1 MLHCRTLREMSRP
14 ATGGRARSLVAR
26 TLVVLATVSLAAACP
41 SAARAANGND
51 WVKQA
56 SRKFKVG
63 GKDFRFAGSNNY
75 YLMYKSPFM
84 VDDVLNAAATAGF
97 TVMRTRASI
106 DIGNQDGSN
115 SIPGGGKAD
124 GGGVS
129 VYFQFLNG
137 AAPAYND
144 GTDGLQRLD
153 YMIFKAGQL
162 GIRLIIPF
170 VNNWQDF
177 GGIDQYVAWRGG
189 QHHDDFYTDATIRQ
203 WFKNWISHLLNRVNS
218 YTGVAYKDDPTI
230 MAWELANEPRCGGS
244 GLYPASAGC
253 NTQTLVTWA
262 NEMSHHFKTVNA
274 HQLLAVGDEGFYC
287 DDPTSSDFT
296 INCSQGVDT
305 KALAS
310 LPQIDYMSFHLYP
323 EQWGKDVAFG
333 TQWITRH
340 FADAASINKPGLL
353 GEYGLTDAAHRNPN
367 YKLWTD
373 AVFQSGG
380 NGALYWILSGKQD
393 NGTLYPD
400 FDMYTV
406 YCPSPVCTTES
417 HFAAMMTSGQALSF
431 SPVADGDTATTS
443 FATAVTLTP
452 LANDITYGGAT
463 MVGSSIDLDPVA
475 VGQQTTLALPGGTFA
490 AAADGSVAFTPA
502 SGFSGVVVA
511 SYLAEDSF
519 GRASNVAP
527 LTVTVKPDQGAPL
540 ILNSFETGVEG
551 WGPASFESPVPGTV
565 QQSAV
570 FHTDGSF
577 SLEVDANSSS
587 GAWWGVSY
595 ATPLDLTGKTHL
607 LWDVQTTM
615 GTSQEL
621 AIQSGDDFSFCQ
633 GPFAQYYNAG
643 TSTTIDKDSEP
654 ALLHARPLQGAR
666 HLHLHGQRQPS
677 RSDLHRQHPGR
688 RPAPDPPPL
697 VRDECGGLGARQLRE
712 PGAGDRAAERRLPHR
727 RQLRPGGRRQQQQR
741 RLVGRLLRDAPRSER
756 EDPHPVGRRHDDGHR
771 AGAGRPVGR
780 QLQLLSGPV
789 RAVLQRRHRHHDRQ
803 GPHPA
808 LLHARPLQGARHLH
822 LHGQRQPPRPD
833 LHRPDR
839 RPVTT
844 RGPGAGT
851 PRRYGNEAKKSQT
864 ARLASKQTVDV
875 LEQVKPVLTG
885 QACPSSCEHMTTGS
899 PAAQP

>member
-643 TSTTIDKDSEP
+643 TSTTIDKDLSQLSCTP
-654 ALLHARPLQGAR
+654 DLSKVHAIFIFMGNGSPPGPIYIDNIRAVAPHQTLLHSFETSVEGWGPASFESPVPGTVQQSAVFHTDGNFGLEVDANSSSGAWWGVSYATPL
-666 HLHLHGQRQPS
+666 
-677 RSDLHRQHPGR
+677 D
-688 RPAPDPPPL
+688 
-697 VRDECGGLGARQLRE
+697 
-712 PGAGDRAAERRLPHR
+712 
-727 RQLRPGGRRQQQQR
+727 
-741 RLVGRLLRDAPRSER
+741 
-756 EDPHPVGRRHDDGHR
+756 
-771 AGAGRPVGR
+771 
-780 QLQLLSGPV
+780 LSGKTHILWDV
-789 RAVLQRRHRHHDRQ
+789 DTTMGTAQELAVQSGDNFSFCQ
-803 GPHPA
+803 GPFA
-808 LLHARPLQGARHLH
+808 QYYNAGTVTTIDKDLTQLSCT
-822 LHGQRQPPRPD
+822 PD
-833 LHRPDR
+833 LSKVHAIFIFMGNGNPLGPIYIDR
-839 RPVTT
+839 IV
-844 RGPGAGT
+844 
-851 PRRYGNEAKKSQT
+851 
-864 ARLASKQTVDV
+864 
-875 LEQVKPVLTG
+875 
-885 QACPSSCEHMTTGS
+885 
-899 PAAQP
+899 AQ